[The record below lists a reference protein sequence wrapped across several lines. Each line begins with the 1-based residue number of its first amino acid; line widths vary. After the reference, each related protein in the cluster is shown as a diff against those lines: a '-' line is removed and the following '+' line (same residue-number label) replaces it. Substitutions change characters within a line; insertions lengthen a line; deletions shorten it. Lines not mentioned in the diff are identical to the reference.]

1 MEIKED
7 KRSKME
13 IEGDKD
19 QYILWMYS
27 TTRLLAFNSP
37 RNEVTISL

>member
-13 IEGDKD
+13 IDGDKD

-27 TTRLLAFNSP
+27 KQDYWLLTP
-37 RNEVTISL
+37 QGTK